1 MSKITEQKLHEKV
14 MALRERMAA
23 YEEQGDGSMTP
34 NPRALFPDA
43 SPTSKQ
49 RHADPTNTQGYNVK
63 PAPVTPEPP
72 PTAPPVTPEK
82 PVQQQQQPVTQN
94 AQTQGT
100 QPQGTQQPEGWW
112 DRVKGAAD
120 YLVHNPAQVI
130 GGVAADVMNTGDN
143 LAKGYNASRQPD
155 TSNGA
160 PKVSAKSN
168 TTGGAPAGWP
178 QGDAAIRAFQ
188 QANGLKVD
196 GMIGANTMAAL
207 QKQGVQPPAGFKPV
221 ANKQGGAAAGSAP
234 QAGQVLPNGSVS
246 SGDAERDER
255 LAQFGQVAQM
265 SPDQQHMFNMGSAA
279 QDAKAAGH
287 PMDPASVARAAQPYG
302 KTPATQPAPATAT
315 QAAPAANAQ
324 KSAYDS
330 SALGQM
336 QRSLQQQEAGQ
347 SVQTAPPTTK
357 APVGGQMQSTG
368 DPVKDSELANQG
380 NTIVYKEDLALARI
394 IQLARG

>member
-14 MALRERMAA
+14 MALRERMAV
-23 YEEQGDGSMTP
+23 YEAPGDGSMTP

-49 RHADPTNTQGYNVK
+49 RHADPANTQGYNVK

-82 PVQQQQQPVTQN
+82 PVQQQQQQQQPVTQN
-94 AQTQGT
+94 KQTQDT

-155 TSNGA
+155 TSTGA

-168 TTGGAPAGWP
+168 TTGGKTGGAPAGWP

-221 ANKQGGAAAGSAP
+221 ASKHGGAAPAAGAAP
-234 QAGQVLPNGSVS
+234 QAGQVMPNGSVS
-246 SGDAERDER
+246 SGDPALDARLSQNQAYYNLSPADQAAISQAQGQQALKTAAAEK
-255 LAQFGQVAQM
+255 
-265 SPDQQHMFNMGSAA
+265 
-279 QDAKAAGH
+279 AKA
-287 PMDPASVARAAQPYG
+287 
-302 KTPATQPAPATAT
+302 AT
-315 QAAPAANAQ
+315 QAA
-324 KSAYDS
+324 
-330 SALGQM
+330 
-336 QRSLQQQEAGQ
+336 
-347 SVQTAPPTTK
+347 VT
-357 APVGGQMQSTG
+357 TG
-368 DPVKDSELANQG
+368 DPLSRQVAQAANNTLPATPPSSASTAQG
-380 NTIVYKEDLALARI
+380 PLGVNFQGMRESVTFGEDPALARI

>member
-14 MALRERMAA
+14 MALRERIAA
-23 YEEQGDGSMTP
+23 YEQVQGDM
-34 NPRALFPDA
+34 
-43 SPTSKQ
+43 SPIN
-49 RHADPTNTQGYNVK
+49 A
-63 PAPVTPEPP
+63 
-72 PTAPPVTPEK
+72 
-82 PVQQQQQPVTQN
+82 QQPVTQN
-94 AQTQGT
+94 TQV
-100 QPQGTQQPEGWW
+100 QGKQQPEGWW

-155 TSNGA
+155 TSTGA

-168 TTGGAPAGWP
+168 TTGGKTGGAPAGWP

-207 QKQGVQPPAGFKPV
+207 QKQGVQAPAGFKPV
-221 ANKQGGAAAGSAP
+221 ASKQGGAAAGSAP

-265 SPDQQHMFNMGSAA
+265 SPDQQHMVNMGSAA

-302 KTPATQPAPATAT
+302 KTPATQPAPAAPT
-315 QAAPAANAQ
+315 QAAPAASAQ
-324 KSAYDS
+324 QSAYDS

-336 QRSLQQQEAGQ
+336 QRSLRQQEAGQ
-347 SVQTAPPTTK
+347 SVQTAPPTTT

-368 DPVKDSELANQG
+368 DPVKDSELAKQG